1 VTLKPFIDD
10 LDAGRLS
17 LVVVNRRAPEPVQRM
32 LVTLFDDQ
40 PVDVSEADLSD
51 ETDDVVLLLDDGDV
65 VASSSLAEFQEAIL
79 LVNSDIYITGARGLE
94 DLTLPRV
101 LQHLDD
107 VPFELLG
114 YPESHHQKLLLI
126 TMSRAIERRARRA
139 SNGTL
144 RTAFQRL
151 SRIDDE
157 SGTRAVYEQL
167 ADGPVDVHVYGVPD
181 WTPPPEFRVTMHGG
195 YDDAFTRSWFVVFVP
210 DSGDDQAA
218 LVAHET
224 SPRTWEGFWTHR
236 RDLTADIA
244 RHIERTM

>member
-1 VTLKPFIDD
+1 MSLKPFIDD
-10 LDAGRLS
+10 LDDARMS

-32 LVTLFDDQ
+32 LVTLFEDQ
-40 PVDVSEADLSD
+40 PVDVSEADLPD
-51 ETDDVVLLLDDGDV
+51 EAEDVVLLLDEGDV

-101 LQHLDD
+101 LRHLDD

-126 TMSRAIERRARRA
+126 TMSRVIERRARRA

-167 ADGPVDVHVYGVPD
+167 ADGPVDVHVYGIPD
-181 WTPPPEFRVTMHGG
+181 
-195 YDDAFTRSWFVVFVP
+195 
-210 DSGDDQAA
+210 
-218 LVAHET
+218 
-224 SPRTWEGFWTHR
+224 
-236 RDLTADIA
+236 
-244 RHIERTM
+244 